1 MHHEF
6 LLLKQIET
14 PVVAMPGLKKGHRYR
29 KVMVYCKKFTL
40 QERAMNM
47 KKAVVGSLA
56 AAVLLTGCLYM
67 NVKAPYDTDLSKTVL
82 GQKVGKAS
90 SQSVLWLVAWGDA
103 GTAAAAKEGSITTV
117 NHMDQEVFSV
127 LFGLYTKTTTV
138 VYGD

>member
-1 MHHEF
+1 
-6 LLLKQIET
+6 
-14 PVVAMPGLKKGHRYR
+14 
-29 KVMVYCKKFTL
+29 
-40 QERAMNM
+40 MNM

-67 NVKAPYDTDLSKTVL
+67 NIKAPYDTDLSKTVL

-90 SQSVLWLVAWGDA
+90 SQSVLWLAAWGDA
-103 GTAAAAKEGSITTV
+103 GTAAAAKDGNITTV